1 MPYVVMEL
9 DANGHTN
16 FVGSF
21 DDYVEADDFC
31 RDEMNKPRFL
41 QLVNETSGD
50 MEKVE
55 NTCPPDYM
63 WIVEVKS
70 FHSSV

>member
-16 FVGSF
+16 FVRSF
-21 DDYVEADDFC
+21 EDFVEAVDFC
-31 RDEMNKPRFL
+31 RDEMAKPQFL
-41 QLVNETSGD
+41 ELYNEAKGD

-55 NTCPPDYM
+55 EACPPDYM